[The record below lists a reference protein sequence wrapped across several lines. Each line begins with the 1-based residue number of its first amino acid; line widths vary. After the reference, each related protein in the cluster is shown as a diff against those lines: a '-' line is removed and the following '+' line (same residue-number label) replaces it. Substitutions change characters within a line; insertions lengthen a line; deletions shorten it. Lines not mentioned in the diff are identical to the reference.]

1 MGRRVYFQSK
11 VFFLGRVNFS
21 HQCPKK
27 NCHQHLWEESFR
39 ECFLVARICLLI
51 KFYFTWSSRQFPE
64 MLQHPKLLASHPSK
78 VMDTWVLPNSFLY
91 NSRKSFQH
99 TGTYP
104 KPFTNAFA
112 RNSFSLQ
119 ILDATHTHDLK
130 VLCWRFPQNSRGFF
144 GVNHDYL
151 YLENQLKSW
160 VSWFLFILYTLQQ
173 TG

>member
-1 MGRRVYFQSK
+1 M
-11 VFFLGRVNFS
+11 
-21 HQCPKK
+21 
-27 NCHQHLWEESFR
+27 WEESFR

-78 VMDTWVLPNSFLY
+78 VMDTWVLPNTFLY

-119 ILDATHTHDLK
+119 ILDATHRHDLK
-130 VLCWRFPQNSRGFF
+130 VLCWRLRQNSRGFF

-151 YLENQLKSW
+151 YLENQLKLW
-160 VSWFLFILYTLQQ
+160 VSWFLFYTPIPFSKLGKQ
-173 TG
+173 TWLDGKWGLLKINFPVKINIFQPC